1 MLAPGSRRKSTTNE
15 SSAWE
20 SLGEPG
26 VGLVGRSR
34 WYGRHMDQNS
44 WNHKAGLECL
54 VTLLEDSIKGLGW
67 LGA

>member
-1 MLAPGSRRKSTTNE
+1 
-15 SSAWE
+15 
-20 SLGEPG
+20 
-26 VGLVGRSR
+26 
-34 WYGRHMDQNS
+34 MDQNS